1 MLEYDVPYS
10 LGKRTFFFYWIKY
23 GWYFTAIGIVFLMCL
38 LSLFTGGA
46 FGAWVEMLIT
56 NNPEW
61 YLDTW
66 IIAQP
71 LAIAGFSFLLVGV
84 LRAYVMHR
92 QFRFILD
99 VDALHYKEGIFRIKE
114 VRIPYM
120 QIANVDIEQPYHY
133 RMVGLAKIDITLSSN
148 ESPLRLKKHGRSGGH
163 FLPMIDKKRARELSD
178 HIIRH
183 ASGQPRMRDRDD
195 WYDEADEEDI
205 HHGSTPHRG

>member
-10 LGKRTFFFYWIKY
+10 LGKRTFFFYWLRY
-23 GWYFTAIGIVFLMCL
+23 GWWLTITGIVLMSCL
-38 LSLFTGGA
+38 VSLFTGGS
-46 FGAWVEMLIT
+46 FGVWVTTIIT

-71 LAIAGFSFLLVGV
+71 LAIMSISFLLLGV

-99 VDALHYKEGIFRIKE
+99 EDALHYKEGIFRIKE

-148 ESPLRLKKHGRSGGH
+148 ESPLRLKKHGRSSAH
-163 FLPMIDKKRARELSD
+163 FLPMIDTKRARELSD

-183 ASGQPRMRDRDD
+183 SSGQPRKRS
-195 WYDEADEEDI
+195 YDEYEDAGYDDEE
-205 HHGSTPHRG
+205 